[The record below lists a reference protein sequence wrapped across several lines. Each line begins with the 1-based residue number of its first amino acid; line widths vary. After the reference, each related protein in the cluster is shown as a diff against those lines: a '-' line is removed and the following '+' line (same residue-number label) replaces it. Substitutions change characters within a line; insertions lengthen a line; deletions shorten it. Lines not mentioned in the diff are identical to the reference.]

1 MILLVLTSIVSVAFI
16 IERGLALRWSKVI
29 PAKVE
34 FAVENCR
41 SGDDLPRLCELC
53 QEQPSAFSRVVM
65 VAQDHLNCPRE
76 ENADAIQ
83 TRARHEVLQLERG
96 LVILEVVVGISPL
109 LGLVGTIHG
118 LITLFHDLGGIG
130 LADNTV
136 IARGIGITLN
146 TTLMGLLI
154 AIPSLV
160 CWSYYTKK
168 VETLAIEMETLC
180 DEFLRRQYRSNSR
193 N

>member
-1 MILLVLTSIVSVAFI
+1 MEA
-16 IERGLALRWSKVI
+16 KVI
-29 PAKVE
+29 PSKVE
-34 FAVENCR
+34 FAVENWR
-41 SGDDLPRLCELC
+41 SREDVPRLREVCGEN
-53 QEQPSAFSRVVM
+53 PSAFSRVVM

-96 LVILEVVVGISPL
+96 LVVLEVVVGIAPL

-118 LITLFHDLGGIG
+118 LITLFHDLGGVG

-136 IARGIGITLN
+136 VARGIGITLN

-180 DEFLRRQYRSNSR
+180 DEFLRRHYRADKR
-193 N
+193 V